1 MKENKNKSKKKS
13 ETQVL
18 DEITKGIKMGMDSIS
33 SVAEKIDDDKFKNA
47 LLDQYNGYNEL
58 LNRVDNKV
66 QEFGNFP
73 KDIPPMQKT
82 MAHMEVK
89 MNTAVD
95 DSVSHIAEMM
105 LQGTNMGI
113 IKGIKLLHE
122 GNDISNETHDILCD
136 FVDYQENCV
145 EALKKYL

>member
-1 MKENKNKSKKKS
+1 MKENKSKKKS

-33 SVAEKIDDDKFKNA
+33 SVAEKVDDEKFKNA

-66 QEFGNFP
+66 QEFGNVP

-113 IKGIKLLHE
+113 IE
-122 GNDISNETHDILCD
+122 GRRILNAHDDLDEDVKNLIND
-136 FVDYQENCV
+136 FVSYQEESV
-145 EALKKYL
+145 EKLKKFL